1 MLRRQPTRIQLTQ
14 ADIDAYE
21 ANRRRKLWE
30 RQQAL
35 SAQSSQSAA
44 QSAQST
50 QSSQDS
56 EKDQQVPQ
64 KSKKDRILGK

>member
-30 RQQAL
+30 KQQAT
-35 SAQSSQSAA
+35 SSQSSQSA
-44 QSAQST
+44 QSA

-56 EKDQQVPQ
+56 EKNQQVPQ
-64 KSKKDRILGK
+64 KSKKDRVLGNS